1 MLDQSCL
8 MRWLSARQLPYEGG
22 FQGRTQKVRLP
33 LPVRTA
39 AYLPVSVELA
49 RVQLVDSCYS
59 FWQASVPSLVAASLG
74 AGGTADSA
82 TEWYNRKRLQQWLLC
97 CCQDA
102 RGGLKDKPVY
112 THARARH
119 TYTHLHARAHP
130 HTHRQT
136 DTHAVLTICFPC
148 RTDRA
153 TTTTPAT
160 PCRGCLLLS
169 MASVPAARQSHSLSG
184 QQGICW
190 RPSTR

>member
-1 MLDQSCL
+1 MFAQIYGIIVALIFACVSHTVFLETRQVAMLDQSCL

-112 THARARH
+112 THARAHTH
-119 TYTHLHARAHP
+119 TYTHAHTRTRIGKKQ
-130 HTHRQT
+130 THMPR
-136 DTHAVLTICFPC
+136 
-148 RTDRA
+148 
-153 TTTTPAT
+153 
-160 PCRGCLLLS
+160 
-169 MASVPAARQSHSLSG
+169 
-184 QQGICW
+184 
-190 RPSTR
+190 